1 MAQRKVWENEYK
13 NNKLVTGSDKPQK
26 DFLNF
31 LKYLKKERKLIVT
44 NLNILDLG
52 CGVGKNSNYL
62 AKLDNTVVGTDIS
75 SEAIRIAKE
84 RAEKLDIKVQYQVS
98 NIGSKYAFNDEYFD
112 VVIDVISSNSLNE
125 AEREI
130 YLSEVKRTLRPG
142 GYFFVRALRK
152 EGDKNAKFLL
162 ANSPGKEKNTYT
174 IKDLGLTER
183 VFEEKELKEIYGKHF
198 EILKLQNKTAYTKY
212 NNQSYKRNYWLVY
225 MTTK

>member
-1 MAQRKVWENEYK
+1 MTQRKVWENEYK

-31 LKYLKKERKLIVT
+31 LKYLKKERTLIVT

-62 AKLDNTVVGTDIS
+62 AKLDNTVVGLDIS
-75 SEAIRIAKE
+75 SEAIRISKE
-84 RAEKLDIKVQYQVS
+84 RAEKLNIKVDYRVS
-98 NIGSKYAFNDEYFD
+98 NIGSKYAFDEEYFD

-125 AEREI
+125 AEREN
-130 YLSEVKRTLRPG
+130 YLSEVKRVLKPG

-162 ANSPGKEKNTYT
+162 ANSPGPEKNTYK

-183 VFEEKELKEIYGKHF
+183 VFEEQELKGMYGEHF
-198 EILKLQNKTAYTKY
+198 EILKLQRKTAYTKY

-225 MTTK
+225 MTKK

>member
-1 MAQRKVWENEYK
+1 MAQRKVWDNEYK
-13 NNKLVTGSDKPQK
+13 NNKLVTSSEKPQK

-31 LKYLKKERKLIVT
+31 LKFLKKERKLIVT

-52 CGVGKNSNYL
+52 CGVGKNANYL
-62 AKLDNTVVGTDIS
+62 AKLNNRVIGLDIS
-75 SEAIRIAKE
+75 SEAIKIAKR
-84 RAEKLDIKVQYQVS
+84 RANNLNLTIDYRIS
-98 NIGSKYAFNDEYFD
+98 NIGSKYAFNNEYFD

-125 AEREI
+125 KEREI
-130 YLSEVKRTLRPG
+130 YLQEVKRVLKPR

-162 ANSPGKEKNTYT
+162 THSPSKEKNTYT

-183 VFEEKELKEIYGKHF
+183 VFEKNELKKMYGQYFK
-198 EILKLQNKTAYTKY
+198 ILKLQNKTAYTKY
-212 NNQSYKRNYWLVY
+212 KNQSYKRNYWLLY

>member
-31 LKYLKKERKLIVT
+31 LRFLKKERKLIVT
-44 NLNILDLG
+44 KLNILDLG
-52 CGVGKNSNYL
+52 CGVGKNANYL
-62 AKLDNTVVGTDIS
+62 AKLDNTVVGFDIS
-75 SEAIRIAKE
+75 TEAIRIAKE
-84 RAEKLDIKVQYQVS
+84 RAEKLNISVSYRVS
-98 NIGSKYAFNDEYFD
+98 NIGSKYSFSDEYFD

-125 AEREI
+125 AEREV
-130 YLSEVKRTLRPG
+130 YLSEVKRVLRPG

-162 ANSPGKEKNTYT
+162 ANSPGPEKNTYKL
-174 IKDLGLTER
+174 KDLGLTER
-183 VFEEKELKEIYGKHF
+183 VFEEKEIKEMYGKNF
-198 EILKLQNKTAYTKY
+198 EILKLQKKTAYTKY
-212 NNQSYKRNYWLVY
+212 ANQSYKRNYWLIY

>member
-13 NNKLVTGSDKPQK
+13 NAKLVTLSDKPQK

-31 LKYLKKERKLIVT
+31 LKFLKKERKLIVT

-62 AKLDNTVVGTDIS
+62 AKLNNTVVGIDIS

-98 NIGSKYAFNDEYFD
+98 NIGSKYAFDDEYFD
-112 VVIDVISSNSLNE
+112 VVVDVISSNSLNE
-125 AEREI
+125 KEREI
-130 YLSEVKRTLRPG
+130 YLSETKRVLKPG

-162 ANSPGKEKNTYT
+162 TNSPGPEKNTYK
-174 IKDLGLTER
+174 IKDLGLVER
-183 VFEEKELKEIYGKHF
+183 VFEEKEIKEMYGKNF

-212 NNQSYKRNYWLVY
+212 NNQSYKRNYWLIY
-225 MTTK
+225 MIKK